1 MRLTQTKRNRMAVG
15 MAGVLAGAMV
25 LSACGSSSSSASTA
39 TTAKSSTQSTTAKS
53 NATKHFTVAVSVPQE
68 TDPYFIAITDYFKK
82 EAEDHGMKVLTA
94 NANGSVSRQINQV
107 ETFVS
112 EGVSAIAIDSI
123 NDKTIVPAIKDANQH
138 HIPVFTIDTQPY
150 KSAMD
155 AEHAKIVQTVE
166 TDNYSCGVT
175 EAKQMIKWLNGRNA
189 VVGRVILPLAQSTK
203 ERRLGFA
210 ATIKGH
216 ANIKVVATVN
226 GGASYSKSLRVVSE
240 MLQGHPN
247 INVVYGDNGPVGV
260 GATRAVEG
268 LHDVG
273 KVHVFANATV
283 VPADQYLESGKVF
296 VAGAT
301 QFPSV
306 EAATVA
312 YDMWRYLEG
321 HRTQKYLEYTPCNPV
336 DKTTAAAV
344 TKYNEAVFSNKE
356 PVQILVNG
364 KVEEVGSSGALKP
377 FTLP

>member
-1 MRLTQTKRNRMAVG
+1 MSSNKTSRKKLAVG
-15 MAGVLAGAMV
+15 IAGMLAGAMA
-25 LSACGSSSSSASTA
+25 LSACGSSSSSASSA
-39 TTAKSSTQSTTAKS
+39 TTTKTAAAKPSTSKT
-53 NATKHFTVAVSVPQE
+53 FTVAVSVPQE
-68 TDPYFIAITDYFKK
+68 TDPYFIAITDYFEK

-112 EGVSAIAIDSI
+112 EGVNAIAIDSI

-150 KSAMD
+150 KSALD
-155 AEHAKIVQTVE
+155 SEHAKIVQTVE

-175 EAKQMIKWLNGRNA
+175 EAKQMIKWLHGRKA

-210 ATIKGH
+210 ATVKGH
-216 ANIKVVATVN
+216 SNISVVATVN

-260 GATRAVEG
+260 GAVRAVEG

-321 HRTQKYLEYTPCNPV
+321 HKNQKYLEYTPCNPV
-336 DKTTAAAV
+336 DTTTAAAV
-344 TKYNEAVFSNKE
+344 TKYNEAVFANKE

-364 KVEEVGSSGALKP
+364 KTEEVTSSGALKP